1 MESESS
7 LEKQELKNELV
18 QGMEVA
24 RKLKAEL
31 GLESSAQNRDLLVE
45 RILSSY
51 DKALLILR
59 WNGSVSKSHTL
70 QQPTKTSPPQSPLPH
85 KQELKHTSQKRKL
98 IPKLVNHVKV
108 NSESGFE
115 GLHEDGYS
123 WRKYGQKDILGN
135 KYPRSYYRCTFRNT
149 KDCWVTKQVQRS
161 EDDPNIFDITYK
173 GSHTCSKG
181 KKNAVVSAESP
192 EMQEKPQESQTNF
205 QNMLT
210 VATTNPGNEE
220 TACSF
225 TSPSTSIGFRT
236 QENQNFL
243 PSVLENNPFSGS
255 LSQTQL
261 LSPNTPES
269 NYFPS
274 PFCAYELEG
283 IYSNPCSEFDVS
295 EIISAHTST
304 INSPIFD
311 FDFSLDPN
319 FRFNASRFSS

>member
-7 LEKQELKNELV
+7 LEKQELKKELV

-70 QQPTKTSPPQSPLPH
+70 QQPQSPLPN

-98 IPKLVNHVKV
+98 MPKLVNRVKV
-108 NSESGFE
+108 NSENGFE
-115 GLHEDGYS
+115 GSHEDGYS
-123 WRKYGQKDILGN
+123 WRKYGQKNILGN

-149 KDCWVTKQVQRS
+149 KDCWATKQVQRS
-161 EDDPNIFDITYK
+161 EDDHNIFDITYK

-181 KKNAVVSAESP
+181 KKNAAMPAESP

-210 VATTNPGNEE
+210 VATANLGNEE

-225 TSPSTSIGFRT
+225 TSPLTSFGFRT

-243 PSVLENNPFSGS
+243 PSVLENDPFSGS
-255 LSQTQL
+255 LFQTHL

-274 PFCAYELEG
+274 PFCANELEG
-283 IYSNPCSEFDVS
+283 TYSNPCLEFKVP

-304 INSPIFD
+304 TNSPIFD
-311 FDFSLDPN
+311 FDFSVDPN
-319 FRFNASRFSS
+319 FRFNASRFSR